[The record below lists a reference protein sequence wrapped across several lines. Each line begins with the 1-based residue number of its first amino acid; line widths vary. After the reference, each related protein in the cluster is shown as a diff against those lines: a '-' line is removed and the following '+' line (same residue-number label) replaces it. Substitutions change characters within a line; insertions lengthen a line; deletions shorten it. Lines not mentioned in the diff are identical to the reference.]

1 MQAAYLNPHMFTE
14 SSGKQDH
21 DSKKSDN
28 EAKQTGKSRI
38 IHYLIIMTEKPTA
51 VETY

>member
-1 MQAAYLNPHMFTE
+1 MMTE
-14 SSGKQDH
+14 SCGKQDY

-38 IHYLIIMTEKPTA
+38 IHCLIMITEKPTA